1 VTQWVQ
7 AKLDKLVYKLVP
19 IAN

>member
-7 AKLDKLVYKLVP
+7 AKL
-19 IAN
+19 AR